1 MSPSTPDMESM
12 DAPAPRPT
20 VSPSKKPLA
29 YFISIG
35 CIDHPVW
42 KSHREEAKRG
52 LLFGHRIPRNEEAM
66 MSLLL
71 PYATIGVSR
80 IAGWCW
86 IGATPRGQPQTP
98 AMLLLHGGEGLCVRR
113 MTVWWTCRRPFMG
126 RPVPRQLLRNTLLDL
141 TTIMPATA
149 YNRVSYT
156 ERYSRFIREQLL
168 CYRSQ
173 NRFFSLFP
181 ITGAYRQRPRRS
193 VARGAGLVF
202 PDNRSPL
209 VYRKHICACGE
220 VLAKGKEG
228 RRIGCMRP
236 AETKTCD
243 VPERKVCRFVIKGL
257 PKGDIEMG

>member
-1 MSPSTPDMESM
+1 MVYK
-12 DAPAPRPT
+12 PT

-42 KSHREEAKRG
+42 KSHREEAKRV

-98 AMLLLHGGEGLCVRR
+98 AMLLLHGGEGLYVRR

-156 ERYSRFIREQLL
+156 ERYSRYKRMDREDPWTMGNMKAILSTPLYGQS
-168 CYRSQ
+168 SQ
-173 NRFFSLFP
+173 
-181 ITGAYRQRPRRS
+181 
-193 VARGAGLVF
+193 
-202 PDNRSPL
+202 
-209 VYRKHICACGE
+209 
-220 VLAKGKEG
+220 
-228 RRIGCMRP
+228 
-236 AETKTCD
+236 D
-243 VPERKVCRFVIKGL
+243 V
-257 PKGDIEMG
+257 